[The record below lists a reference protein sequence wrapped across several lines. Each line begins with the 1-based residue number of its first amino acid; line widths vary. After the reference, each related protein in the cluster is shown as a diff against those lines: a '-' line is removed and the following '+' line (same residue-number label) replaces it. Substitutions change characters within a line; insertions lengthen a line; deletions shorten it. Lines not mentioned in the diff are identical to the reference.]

1 MVKAR
6 RMRWA
11 GHITYMRRMR
21 TYVTFHSE
29 NLEGRDFSIDRS
41 IIVEWILNRYKKREV
56 CTRFIWLR
64 IGSVTDC
71 CEHHNE
77 SSGSVKDTM
86 SLPGGRL

>member
-11 GHITYMRRMR
+11 GHITYMRRKR

-41 IIVEWILNRYKKREV
+41 IIVVWILNRYIMR
-56 CTRFIWLR
+56 
-64 IGSVTDC
+64 GG
-71 CEHHNE
+71 HHIHLAQDRT
-77 SSGSVKDTM
+77 SD
-86 SLPGGRL
+86 RLL